1 MKLPESVENFIWP
14 ATGVFNNSKIRFR
27 NARGLNTRPVEILPV
42 RPVVTKLSY
51 RIIARVQLHTGVK
64 YRRKKINFLTR
75 YIAIMQILLSL
86 RYAKSRF
93 FPFVDESLRRPCV

>member
-1 MKLPESVENFIWP
+1 MKLPESVGNFIWP
-14 ATGVFNNSKIRFR
+14 ATGVFNDSKIRFR
-27 NARGLNTRPVEILPV
+27 NARGLNTRPVEILAV
-42 RPVVTKLSY
+42 RPVVTELSY
-51 RIIARVQLHTGVK
+51 RIMARVQLHTGVK